1 MKNLKFMA
9 LLMCAGVVLSCAN
22 TANAEVGYI
31 DYQRVLESYPAAQAA
46 VKEIDAK
53 TLEIQQYMLEQEKQY
68 KNLSTPL
75 QKQNFETQAANNLK
89 SKQEALMKLQ
99 RDKETQ
105 IQNQIQ
111 AVAKSIMVAQRLDA
125 ILSDQVVFVGG
136 VDITDQ
142 VISKLKGQ

>member
-1 MKNLKFMA
+1 MKNLKLMA
-9 LLMCAGVVLSCAN
+9 LLAVAGVALTCSNA
-22 TANAEVGYI
+22 ANAEVGYI
-31 DYQRVLESYPAAQAA
+31 DYQRVLESYPAAQSA

-53 TLEIQQYMLEQEKQY
+53 TLELQQYMLEQEKQY

-75 QKQNFETQAANNLK
+75 QKQNFENQAANTLK

-99 RDKETQ
+99 RDKENQIMTQ
-105 IQNQIQ
+105 IQG
-111 AVAKSIMVAQRLDA
+111 AAKQVMVAQRLDA

-136 VDITDQ
+136 VDVTDQ